1 MYGIAGLLTGRTLA
15 GRYRIEAVIG
25 RGGMGAVYRATDER
39 LSRQVAVKVIGTST
53 TDLDEHA
60 RLRAR
65 FHREARA
72 AAALHHPNVVQVHD
86 FGTDPEL
93 ELDFLVME
101 LLQGEDL
108 AARLVRSGPP
118 PLGVSLSILRQAARG
133 LAAGHRAGM
142 VHRDV
147 KPGNLFLEAGDTPDE
162 PRVRVLDF
170 GIAQVEADEN
180 GTLTHLT
187 AYGRSPHSPAYAS
200 PEQLRCDAAI
210 TAASDVFSLGAV
222 GYHMLTGSRPFLSG
236 DPERAAL
243 ETAEAVR
250 RLHERAPE
258 LDLGTHAA
266 LVRALALRPADRFRD
281 AGELAE
287 ALGAGVTSLGG
298 RRASPA
304 PVSVPSAEDD
314 STRLYESDPA
324 PRPAPAREP
333 RPATTFSTPAARG
346 FAPAPEPAPQPRPEP
361 QRVAQVVPAP
371 AAAASPLQPQTSAA
385 LEAAMRAAD
394 RAMEK
399 RPGRVRRFLQALWDF
414 TVTTAS
420 LVLFVAAWWVAA
432 SGVVEDDPRRI
443 WAGAAA
449 SVLFTP
455 FAVHRLTGRR
465 GRYGMGVLGAL
476 LASGLAV
483 YYVGMDADPA
493 IGLAAVFGLQILTC
507 FALSWLTRRRPRK
520 PREDEQAA
528 PVQAMPAA

>member
-72 AAALHHPNVVQVHD
+72 AAALHHPNVAQVHD

-200 PEQLRCDAAI
+200 PEQLRGDASI
-210 TAASDVFSLGAV
+210 TPASDVFSLGAV
-222 GYHMLTGSRPFLSG
+222 GYHLLTGSRPFLSG

-258 LDLGTHAA
+258 LELSTHAA
-266 LVRALALRPADRFRD
+266 LVRALALRPAERFRD

-298 RRASPA
+298 RRPSPA
-304 PVSVPSAEDD
+304 PLSVSSAEDD
-314 STRLYESDPA
+314 ATRLYESDPA
-324 PRPAPAREP
+324 PRPVSEP

-346 FAPAPEPAPQPRPEP
+346 FAPAPEPRP
-361 QRVAQVVPAP
+361 VAQVSAPAPVVPAP
-371 AAAASPLQPQTSAA
+371 AAAAASPLQPQTSAA

-399 RPGRVRRFLQALWDF
+399 RPGRVRRFFHALWDF

-420 LVLFVAAWWVAA
+420 LLLFVAAWWVAA

-520 PREDEQAA
+520 ARDDEQAA